1 MDVKSRYISARM
13 LIGRLQRPRFQ
24 GPRRVG
30 GVEVKERI
38 TRRRIGMA

>member
-1 MDVKSRYISARM
+1 MDVKSKYINAMM

-24 GPRRVG
+24 GPERL
-30 GVEVKERI
+30 GVVDVRGVR